1 MSSDI
6 CALSR
11 FLLVFF
17 LCCNDRKKWAEI
29 TMYLIESQKK
39 RMLSESLCITLIS
52 THSAN
57 GVGRKVLG
65 AIVSMDASVRGMS
78 HSLWC
83 QLPFQS
89 CIPQINNHQYICVSV
104 CFLQRQNM

>member
-39 RMLSESLCITLIS
+39 ECYQSLSVLLSYQPTPQMVLAGKYSVQSYLWML
-52 THSAN
+52 
-57 GVGRKVLG
+57 
-65 AIVSMDASVRGMS
+65 
-78 HSLWC
+78 
-83 QLPFQS
+83 
-89 CIPQINNHQYICVSV
+89 VSV
-104 CFLQRQNM
+104 E